1 VVRDVVKKGE
11 ITTDAVQRALSDLRG
26 PDAGLTRAI
35 NKALGYA
42 LDTQEASGKWSG
54 LSSPRIFETAIVG
67 VALDKAGEYESAV
80 QKARL
85 WLRGQAIQDHHQ
97 VAQTYEQMAYSLAME
112 RFGAI
117 DLSDPLLFDPVFLR
131 KTETL
136 AALATFA
143 GRSLNSYVPKERIL
157 TGIRELTDTEEKR
170 ETIKPWALADL
181 LSVRVLLGDLEATE
195 PLQALQWEDG
205 SVWSNPVSTAMAF
218 LAFTEAGRVG
228 QAKLAL
234 SYLLKTQQ
242 DAGYWNYV
250 RLDIWGTSSFI
261 QAFSADLEFR
271 NNGMSQALAFLLRN
285 QNEDGGWGYSAG
297 IVSDNE
303 STAQVVIALKQ
314 AERFEEDE
322 VVREQIRK
330 AIRAGIEHL
339 ERALR
344 PDRLWSTWQ
353 STGDVVVADV
363 LGHIMEAIRL
373 CGKEEPF
380 DFSKQIDWLT
390 DRQDLDGG
398 WTGGFYRNFPCV
410 QSAVLRGLPAQ
421 EGVAVKGRAALLAA
435 VNSDGGWG
443 ITPGA
448 SSCASATGVAIT
460 ELCRCDADRYR
471 SVVRNAVV
479 YLLDRQ
485 KADGSWPCRPEMYGP
500 RPLLFYVESVS
511 HALTASGLIAAR
523 STGIHP

>member
-1 VVRDVVKKGE
+1 M
-11 ITTDAVQRALSDLRG
+11 
-26 PDAGLTRAI
+26 TRAI

-54 LSSPRIFETAIVG
+54 LSSPRIFETAIVV
-67 VALDKAGEYESAV
+67 VALDKAGEYEEAV

-97 VAQTYEQMAYSLAME
+97 VAKTYEQMAYSLAME

-143 GRSLNSYVPKERIL
+143 GTIAECLTCRRRRIL
-157 TGIRELTDTEEKR
+157 TGLQELTDTEQKR

-181 LSVRVLLGDLEATE
+181 LSVRVLLGDLEAAE

-205 SVWSNPVSTAMAF
+205 SIWNNPVSTAMAF
-218 LAFTEAGRVG
+218 LAFTEASRVG
-228 QAKLAL
+228 EAKRAS

-261 QAFSADLEFR
+261 QAFSTDLEFR
-271 NNGMSQALAFLLRN
+271 NNGLPQALAFLLRN
-285 QNEDGGWGYSAG
+285 QNEDGGWGYSAE

-303 STAQVVIALKQ
+303 STAQVIIALER

-322 VVREQIRK
+322 EVRVQIRE
-330 AIRAGIEHL
+330 AIQAGLEHL
-339 ERALR
+339 KGNPR
-344 PDRLWSTWQ
+344 PDGLWSTWQ
-353 STGDVVVADV
+353 SAGDVVVADV

-373 CGKEEPF
+373 CGGDEPF
-380 DFSKQIDWLT
+380 DFSKPIEWLS

-421 EGVAVKGRAALLAA
+421 EPCGRQGARRPA
-435 VNSDGGWG
+435 GG
-443 ITPGA
+443 
-448 SSCASATGVAIT
+448 
-460 ELCRCDADRYR
+460 
-471 SVVRNAVV
+471 
-479 YLLDRQ
+479 RQ
-485 KADGSWPCRPEMYGP
+485 Q
-500 RPLLFYVESVS
+500 
-511 HALTASGLIAAR
+511 
-523 STGIHP
+523 